1 MKCIIIDDEPLAID
15 VIESY
20 CKALSAVEVIST
32 FTNAIEALD
41 FINNNAIDL
50 VFSDIEMP
58 NITGIELIKSLEGKV
73 PYFIFTTAYPEY
85 ALEGFDLNAID
96 YLVKPIPFPR
106 FLKAVNRVKEM
117 LKLSEVNTSFNVS
130 SAGGES
136 IVSSAPPHE
145 DDFIFVKSEY
155 ENLKIDIKSI
165 KHIQGLKDY
174 LKIHSEDS
182 KPILTLMSFKE
193 IQDKLPETI
202 FIRVHRSYIVNVN
215 KITSI
220 QKNRIVIKDERIP
233 IGESYK
239 SMVYSRLNI

>member
-15 VIESY
+15 IIESY
-20 CKALSAVEVIST
+20 CQAIGGIEVICT
-32 FTNAIEALD
+32 FTNAIKALD
-41 FINNNAIDL
+41 FINNNTIDL

-58 NITGIELIKSLEGKV
+58 NISGIELIKSLEGKV

-85 ALEGFDLNAID
+85 ALEGFDLNAVD

-106 FLKAVNRVKEM
+106 FIKAVNRVKEM
-117 LKLSEVNTSFNVS
+117 IRLNDSNTSFNFS
-130 SAGGES
+130 SAGGEIAS
-136 IVSSAPPHE
+136 HE
-145 DDFIFVKSEY
+145 DNFIFVKSEY
-155 ENLKIDIKSI
+155 ENLKIDMHAI

-174 LKIHSEDS
+174 LKIHSEDA
-182 KPILTLMSFKE
+182 KPILTLMSFRE
-193 IQDKLPETI
+193 IQSKLPEST

>member
-20 CKALSAVEVIST
+20 CQALGAVDVIET

-41 FINNNAIDL
+41 FINTNAIDL

-58 NITGIELIKSLEGKV
+58 NISGIELIRSLEGKV

-85 ALEGFDLNAID
+85 ALEGFDLNAVD

-106 FLKAVNRVKEM
+106 FIKAVNRVKEM
-117 LKLSEVNTSFNVS
+117 LKLSHVNTSFNLS
-130 SAGGES
+130 SAGGD
-136 IVSSAPPHE
+136 APVHE

-155 ENLKIDIKSI
+155 ENVKIDIKKI
-165 KHIQGLKDY
+165 KLIQGLKDY
-174 LKIHSEDS
+174 LKIEIEDS
-182 KPILTLMSFKE
+182 KAILTLMSFKE
-193 IQDKLPETI
+193 IQSKLPENI
-202 FIRVHRSYIVNVN
+202 FIRVHRSYIINVN
-215 KITSI
+215 KITSV
-220 QKNRIVIKDERIP
+220 QKNRVIIKNERIP

>member
-15 VIESY
+15 IIESY
-20 CKALSAVEVIST
+20 CKALSNVDVIST
-32 FTNAIEALD
+32 FTNAIEALE
-41 FINNNAIDL
+41 FINNNSIDL

-58 NITGIELIKSLEGKV
+58 NISGIELIKSLEGKV

-85 ALEGFDLNAID
+85 ALEGFDLNAVD

-106 FLKAVNRVKEM
+106 FLKAANRVKEM
-117 LKLSEVNTSFNVS
+117 MRLNVNTAFNVS
-130 SAGGES
+130 SATGETAATVAS
-136 IVSSAPPHE
+136 V

-155 ENLKIDIKSI
+155 ENVKIDIKSI
-165 KHIQGLKDY
+165 IHIQGLKDY
-174 LKIHSEDS
+174 LKIYSEGS
-182 KPILTLMSFKE
+182 KPILTLMSFKD
-193 IQDKLPETI
+193 IQSKLPEHI

-220 QKNRIVIKDERIP
+220 QKNRVIINDERIP

-239 SMVYSRLNI
+239 SMVYSRLSI

>member
-20 CKALSAVEVIST
+20 CQALSSVEVIST
-32 FTNAIEALD
+32 FTSAIEALD
-41 FINNNAIDL
+41 FINNNSIDL

-58 NITGIELIKSLEGKV
+58 NISGIELIKSIEGKV

-85 ALEGFDLNAID
+85 ALEGFDLNAVD

-117 LKLSEVNTSFNVS
+117 IKLNDVSSSFNVS
-130 SAGGES
+130 SAGGETTS
-136 IVSSAPPHE
+136 ILE

-155 ENLKIDIKSI
+155 ENLKIDIKAI
-165 KHIQGLKDY
+165 NLIQGLKDY
-174 LKIHSEDS
+174 LKIHSEAS

-193 IQDKLPETI
+193 IQDKLPENT
-202 FIRVHRSYIVNVN
+202 FIRVHRSFIVNVN
-215 KITSI
+215 KITSV

>member
-15 VIESY
+15 IIESY
-20 CKALSAVEVIST
+20 CKALSNVDVIST
-32 FTNAIEALD
+32 FTNAIEALE
-41 FINNNAIDL
+41 FINNNSIDL

-58 NITGIELIKSLEGKV
+58 NISGIELIKSLEGKV

-85 ALEGFDLNAID
+85 ALEGFDLNAVD

-106 FLKAVNRVKEM
+106 FLKAANRVKEM
-117 LKLSEVNTSFNVS
+117 IRLNVSTAFNVS
-130 SAGGES
+130 SATGDTAATVAS
-136 IVSSAPPHE
+136 V

-155 ENLKIDIKSI
+155 ENVKIDIKSI
-165 KHIQGLKDY
+165 IHIQGLKDY
-174 LKIHSEDS
+174 LKIYSEGS
-182 KPILTLMSFKE
+182 KPILTLMSFKD
-193 IQDKLPETI
+193 IQSKLPEHI

-220 QKNRIVIKDERIP
+220 QKNRVIINDERIP

>member
-20 CKALSAVEVIST
+20 CQALGAVQVIST

-41 FINNNAIDL
+41 FINNNRIDL

-58 NITGIELIKSLEGKV
+58 SISGIELIRSLEGKV

-106 FLKAVNRVKEM
+106 FIKAVNRVNEM
-117 LKLSEVNTSFNVS
+117 MKLNDVSTSINVS
-130 SAGGES
+130 SAGGE
-136 IVSSAPPHE
+136 APTHE

-155 ENLKIDIKSI
+155 ENVKIDIKEI
-165 KHIQGLKDY
+165 KLIQGLKDY
-174 LKIHSEDS
+174 LKIHSENA

-193 IQDKLPETI
+193 MQSKLPETL
-202 FIRVHRSYIVNVN
+202 FIRVHRSYLVNVN
-215 KITSI
+215 KISSI
-220 QKNRIVIKDERIP
+220 QKNRIIIKDERIP